1 MDEESL
7 INSSTSDHV
16 IRCEASE
23 QALKKPLHLRSSQH
37 ADGGSSVE
45 AVAAHQVGDVVLDL
59 HLLPGEAGSLKQLS
73 SGRIVVL
80 KQ

>member
-1 MDEESL
+1 MS
-7 INSSTSDHV
+7 
-16 IRCEASE
+16 
-23 QALKKPLHLRSSQH
+23 HLRSSQH
-37 ADGGSSVE
+37 TDGGGPVQ

-80 KQ
+80 QKNK